1 MLGIYGRRT
10 RSLLTSYTTSSSRF
24 FSIKRKLPTNRFG
37 SFLLFFRKPA
47 GRIFLFL
54 NILEIFFNCY
64 TKIATVLENRYNRRK
79 ERKEVV
85 S

>member
-1 MLGIYGRRT
+1 M
-10 RSLLTSYTTSSSRF
+10 
-24 FSIKRKLPTNRFG
+24 
-37 SFLLFFRKPA
+37 LFFRKPA